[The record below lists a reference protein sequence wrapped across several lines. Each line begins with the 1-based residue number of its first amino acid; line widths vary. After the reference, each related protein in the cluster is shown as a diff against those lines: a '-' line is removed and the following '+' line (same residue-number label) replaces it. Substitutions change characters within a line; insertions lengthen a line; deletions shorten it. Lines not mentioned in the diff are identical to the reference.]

1 MKKKKYLFLIF
12 IIFLIDQITKIIISN
27 NINLNGGLIMAYYA
41 PFYRPTYYDPVQ
53 QNPMGQFNQQ
63 FQQPVPQQMQPLQT
77 SQQSTNDFLWVLNEN
92 EATSY
97 PVAPNNTVTLW
108 DKNLPTIYI
117 KSVNAQGVPSMRIL
131 DFTERDS
138 TSSKMPSA
146 PSFNSQNNFVT
157 IDRLNALKC
166 DVEALRGK
174 LDELNA
180 KPAAKSKKTEVEN
193 RE

>member
-1 MKKKKYLFLIF
+1 
-12 IIFLIDQITKIIISN
+12 
-27 NINLNGGLIMAYYA
+27 MAYYA
-41 PFYRPTYYDPVQ
+41 PFYRPTYYEPAQ

-63 FQQPVPQQMQPLQT
+63 YQHPMSQQMQQAPMQT
-77 SQQSTNDFLWVLNEN
+77 QPTNDFLWVLNEN

-131 DFTERDS
+131 DFTERNS
-138 TSSKMPSA
+138 VSHSQPTGTA
-146 PSFNSQNNFVT
+146 FNSPNNFVT
-157 IDRLNALKC
+157 IDSFNALKG

-180 KPAAKSKKTEVEN
+180 KPVAKSKKTEVEN
-193 RE
+193 DG

>member
-1 MKKKKYLFLIF
+1 
-12 IIFLIDQITKIIISN
+12 
-27 NINLNGGLIMAYYA
+27 MAYYA
-41 PFYRPTYYDPVQ
+41 PFYRPNYYDPAQ
-53 QNPMGQFNQQ
+53 QNPIGQYSPQY
-63 FQQPVPQQMQPLQT
+63 QQPMAQPMQNAQMPMQGQP
-77 SQQSTNDFLWVLNEN
+77 TNDFLWVLNEN

-117 KSVNAQGVPSMRIL
+117 KSVNAQGVPSMRVL
-131 DFTERDS
+131 DFVERTS
-138 TSSKMPSA
+138 TNPTPPLGTA
-146 PSFNSQNNFVT
+146 FNSPNNFVT
-157 IDRLNALKC
+157 LDSFNALKG

-180 KPAAKSKKTEVEN
+180 KPVSKPKKTEVEN

>member
-1 MKKKKYLFLIF
+1 
-12 IIFLIDQITKIIISN
+12 
-27 NINLNGGLIMAYYA
+27 MAYYA
-41 PFYRPTYYDPVQ
+41 PFYRPTYYEPAQ

-63 FQQPVPQQMQPLQT
+63 YQQPMSQQMQQAPMQT
-77 SQQSTNDFLWVLNEN
+77 QPTNDFLWVLNEN

-131 DFTERDS
+131 DFTERAATASKTPS
-138 TSSKMPSA
+138 T
-146 PSFNSQNNFVT
+146 PSFNSPDNFVT
-157 IDRLNALKC
+157 LDSFNALKG

-174 LDELNA
+174 LDELNP
-180 KPAAKSKKTEVEN
+180 KNTPKTKKAEVEDDG
-193 RE
+193 

>member
-1 MKKKKYLFLIF
+1 MP
-12 IIFLIDQITKIIISN
+12 
-27 NINLNGGLIMAYYA
+27 YYA

-53 QNPMGQFNQQ
+53 QSQMGQFNQQ
-63 FQQPVPQQMQPLQT
+63 FQQPMGQPMQNAQMPMQGQP
-77 SQQSTNDFLWVLNEN
+77 TNDFLWVLNEN

-131 DFTERDS
+131 DFTERLANAPK
-138 TSSKMPSA
+138 TSSA
-146 PSFNSQNNFVT
+146 PSFNSTNNFVT
-157 IDRLNALKC
+157 LDSFNALKG

-180 KPAAKSKKTEVEN
+180 NPVAKSKKAEVDIDG
-193 RE
+193 

>member
-1 MKKKKYLFLIF
+1 
-12 IIFLIDQITKIIISN
+12 
-27 NINLNGGLIMAYYA
+27 MAYYA
-41 PFYRPTYYDPVQ
+41 PFYRPTYYEPAQ

-63 FQQPVPQQMQPLQT
+63 YQQPIAQQMQQAPMQT
-77 SQQSTNDFLWVLNEN
+77 QPTNDFLWVLNEN

-131 DFTERDS
+131 DFTER
-138 TSSKMPSA
+138 TAMANKTPSM
-146 PSFNSQNNFVT
+146 PSFNSPNNFVT
-157 IDRLNALKC
+157 LDIFNSLKG

-180 KPAAKSKKTEVEN
+180 KPVAKTKKTEVGN
-193 RE
+193 DG

>member
-1 MKKKKYLFLIF
+1 
-12 IIFLIDQITKIIISN
+12 
-27 NINLNGGLIMAYYA
+27 MAYYA

-53 QNPMGQFNQQ
+53 QPTMGQFNQQ
-63 FQQPVPQQMQPLQT
+63 FQPPMSQPMQQAPMQT
-77 SQQSTNDFLWVLNEN
+77 QQTNDFLWVLNEN

-131 DFTERDS
+131 DFTERAA
-138 TSSKMPSA
+138 TASKTPSA
-146 PSFNSQNNFVT
+146 PSFNSPNNFVT
-157 IDRLNALKC
+157 LDSFNALKG

-180 KPAAKSKKTEVEN
+180 KPVAKSKKTEVDIDG
-193 RE
+193 

>member
-1 MKKKKYLFLIF
+1 
-12 IIFLIDQITKIIISN
+12 
-27 NINLNGGLIMAYYA
+27 MAYYA

-63 FQQPVPQQMQPLQT
+63 YQQPMSQPIQQAPMQTQPA
-77 SQQSTNDFLWVLNEN
+77 NDFLWVLNEN

-131 DFTERDS
+131 DFTERAS
-138 TSSKMPSA
+138 TANKTPSV
-146 PSFNSQNNFVT
+146 PSFNSTNNFVT
-157 IDRLNALKC
+157 LDSFNALKG

-174 LDELNA
+174 LDELST
-180 KPAAKSKKTEVEN
+180 KPVAKSKKTEAEN
-193 RE
+193 DG

>member
-1 MKKKKYLFLIF
+1 
-12 IIFLIDQITKIIISN
+12 
-27 NINLNGGLIMAYYA
+27 MAYYA
-41 PFYRPTYYDPVQ
+41 PFYRPTYYEPVQ

-63 FQQPVPQQMQPLQT
+63 FQQNMGQPMQNAQMPMQGQP
-77 SQQSTNDFLWVLNEN
+77 TNDFLWVLNEN

-117 KSVNAQGVPSMRIL
+117 KSVNAQGVPSMRVL
-131 DFTERDS
+131 DFVERTA
-138 TSSKMPSA
+138 TSPTTPA
-146 PSFNSQNNFVT
+146 GTAFNSANNFVT
-157 IDRLNALKC
+157 LDSFNALKC

-180 KPAAKSKKTEVEN
+180 KPVTKSKKTEVEN
-193 RE
+193 HE

>member
-1 MKKKKYLFLIF
+1 
-12 IIFLIDQITKIIISN
+12 
-27 NINLNGGLIMAYYA
+27 MAYYA
-41 PFYRPTYYDPVQ
+41 PFYRPTYYDPIQ

-63 FQQPVPQQMQPLQT
+63 FQPPMAQPMQNAQMPMQGQP
-77 SQQSTNDFLWVLNEN
+77 TNDFLWVLNEN

-131 DFTERDS
+131 DFTERYA
-138 TSSKMPSA
+138 TAPKTPSA
-146 PSFNSQNNFVT
+146 PSFDSPNNFVT
-157 IDRLNALKC
+157 LDSFNALKG

-180 KPAAKSKKTEVEN
+180 KPVAKSKKTEVEN

>member
-1 MKKKKYLFLIF
+1 
-12 IIFLIDQITKIIISN
+12 
-27 NINLNGGLIMAYYA
+27 MAYYA
-41 PFYRPTYYDPVQ
+41 PFYRPTYYDPIQ

-63 FQQPVPQQMQPLQT
+63 FQQNMGQPMQNAQMPMQGQP
-77 SQQSTNDFLWVLNEN
+77 TNDFLWVLNEN

-117 KSVNAQGVPSMRIL
+117 KSVNAQGVPSMRVL
-131 DFTERDS
+131 DFVER
-138 TSSKMPSA
+138 TYTTPTQPVGTA
-146 PSFNSQNNFVT
+146 FNSHNNFVT
-157 IDRLNALKC
+157 LDSFNALKG

-180 KPAAKSKKTEVEN
+180 KTVAKSKKTEAEN
-193 RE
+193 HE

>member
-1 MKKKKYLFLIF
+1 
-12 IIFLIDQITKIIISN
+12 
-27 NINLNGGLIMAYYA
+27 MAYYA
-41 PFYRPTYYDPVQ
+41 PFYRQTYYDPVQ

-63 FQQPVPQQMQPLQT
+63 YQQPMPQQMQPLQT
-77 SQQSTNDFLWVLNEN
+77 TQQPTNDFLWVLNEN

-131 DFTERDS
+131 DFTERAA
-138 TSSKMPSA
+138 TASKMPPV
-146 PSFNSQNNFVT
+146 PSFNLDNNFVT
-157 IDRLNALKC
+157 IDSFNALKG

-174 LDELNA
+174 LDELKPKNA
-180 KPAAKSKKTEVEN
+180 TKTKKTEVEDDG
-193 RE
+193 

>member
-1 MKKKKYLFLIF
+1 
-12 IIFLIDQITKIIISN
+12 
-27 NINLNGGLIMAYYA
+27 MAYYA

-63 FQQPVPQQMQPLQT
+63 FQPPMAQPMQNAQMPMQGQP
-77 SQQSTNDFLWVLNEN
+77 TNDFLWVLNEN

-117 KSVNAQGVPSMRIL
+117 KSVNAQGVPSMRVL
-131 DFTERDS
+131 DFAER
-138 TSSKMPSA
+138 TSATPTSPVGTA
-146 PSFNSQNNFVT
+146 FNSPNNFVT
-157 IDRLNALKC
+157 LDSFNALKG

-174 LDELNA
+174 LDELST
-180 KPAAKSKKTEVEN
+180 KPTTKTKKTEVEIN
-193 RE
+193 E